1 MRLSLRPSPP
11 GREAAFTLVELAVV
25 LMIVGLLLGSLTYTL
40 AAQTEQRAREQ
51 SQRAL
56 EQARE
61 ALIGFAITNGRLPCP
76 ASSASNGLETPAG
89 GGDCSNYN
97 DGFLPA
103 VTLGFHPTDSSG
115 YAVDAWGNRVRYAVP
130 RNIAGCSGTSAVP
143 HFTAKA
149 ALKQNGMS
157 CLPSSTELLVCKSS
171 VSTPAPAP
179 GSCGSSDNTVTNNG
193 TVVAIVFSTGKNFP
207 AAQTA
212 AAALSAGKA
221 DEAANLDGNTVYIS
235 HPPAPSGAA
244 GGEFDDL
251 VLWIPVGLLYGRLAA
266 AGVLP

>member
-1 MRLSLRPSPP
+1 MRLKRS
-11 GREAAFTLVELAVV
+11 GTAFTLIELAVV
-25 LMIVGLLLGSLTYTL
+25 LMIVGLLLSTLTYTL
-40 AAQTEQRAREQ
+40 AAQTEQRTREQ
-51 SQRAL
+51 TQRTL

-76 ASSASNGLETPAG
+76 ASSTSNGLEAPAG

-103 VTLGFHPTDSSG
+103 VTLGFHPTDAAG
-115 YAVDAWGNRVRYAVP
+115 YALDAWNNRVRYAVA
-130 RNIAGCSGTSAVP
+130 RNISGCSGTSAVP

-157 CLPSSTELLVCKSS
+157 CLPSAAELLVCKSS
-171 VSTPAPAP
+171 LAVPAPAP
-179 GSCGSSDNTVTNNG
+179 GSCGAADNSVTNVG
-193 TVVAIVFSTGKNFP
+193 AVVAIVFSPGKNFV

-212 AAALSAGKA
+212 AAALSAA
-221 DEAANLDGNTVYIS
+221 RNDEAANLDGNTVYIS
-235 HPPAPSGAA
+235 HPPAPSGAT
-244 GGEFDDL
+244 GGEFDDQ